1 VFAAFGI
8 VFAAF
13 GIVFAVLGI
22 VFAVLGIVFAVLGIV
37 FAALGCCVGVGCCIG
52 FGGVFGGVFGGFGGG
67 IDGGAVR
74 DLIFFTKDAN
84 NPSFSCGAGAASGA
98 IVVAAGA
105 ASVDDLLENK
115 LFIKSVNPPPRLL
128 RLPFL

>member
-1 VFAAFGI
+1 VFAAFGIVFAAFGI

-22 VFAVLGIVFAVLGIV
+22 VFAVLG
-37 FAALGCCVGVGCCIG
+37 CCCCIG
-52 FGGVFGGVFGGFGGG
+52 FGGVFGDFGGG

-74 DLIFFTKDAN
+74 DLIFFTRDAN
-84 NPSFSCGAGAASGA
+84 NPSSSCG
-98 IVVAAGA
+98 AGA